1 MSIND
6 VITGRG
12 KAWEGSRATRTTE
25 IQGGLVSGEVLFF
38 IKLCFRKAFFGE
50 SNSRL
55 GQIEVTKF
63 LKVLPRRTKSCNISW
78 AGRRTAWLA
87 QGDQLQWRKSIRMT

>member
-6 VITGRG
+6 VITERG

-38 IKLCFRKAFFGE
+38 IKLCFRKAFFLE
-50 SNSRL
+50 RV
-55 GQIEVTKF
+55 IV
-63 LKVLPRRTKSCNISW
+63 
-78 AGRRTAWLA
+78 
-87 QGDQLQWRKSIRMT
+87 D